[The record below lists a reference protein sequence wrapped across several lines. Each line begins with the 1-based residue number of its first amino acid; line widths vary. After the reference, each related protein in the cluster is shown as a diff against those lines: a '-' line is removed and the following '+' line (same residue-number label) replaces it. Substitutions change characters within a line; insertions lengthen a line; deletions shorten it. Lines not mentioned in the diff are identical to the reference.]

1 MQDQKSLFSGG
12 LKVWSEDKTFCSTEF
27 KLHLRVKKQNN
38 NKKKERKKNLNFGSE
53 YNSGLLKVENLIYSC
68 DVLQERMDVLKYLL
82 WKHL

>member
-1 MQDQKSLFSGG
+1 MAQCKNTPHVKSP
-12 LKVWSEDKTFCSTEF
+12 EMEY
-27 KLHLRVKKQNN
+27 LHSHAEVNL
-38 NKKKERKKNLNFGSE
+38 KKKERKKNRNFGSE

>member
-1 MQDQKSLFSGG
+1 M
-12 LKVWSEDKTFCSTEF
+12 EY
-27 KLHLRVKKQNN
+27 LHSHAEVNL
-38 NKKKERKKNLNFGSE
+38 KKKERKKNLNFGSE

>member
-1 MQDQKSLFSGG
+1 MAQCKNTPHVKSPAMEYLYSHAEVN
-12 LKVWSEDKTFCSTEF
+12 L
-27 KLHLRVKKQNN
+27 
-38 NKKKERKKNLNFGSE
+38 KKKERKKNLNFGSE